1 MKGLEGV
8 KVVELTGYVA
18 APAALRVLGEM
29 GATIYKIEP
38 FTGDEYRTNAPG
50 FGMERND
57 IDDPAFEL
65 ASANKNWVSVNL
77 KSEEGMSFVMKMLS
91 EADVVITSFRDKA
104 LKKLG
109 LDYETLHEKF
119 PRLVY
124 GQMRGYGERG
134 PEKDSRGFDATAYS
148 SRGGLFMTFPQ
159 KNEYFQPANIPA
171 AFGDWNASMVMVA
184 GVLGALVRADRTG
197 EGDKVTVNLYH
208 CACWAMQTG
217 LAGTQHGS
225 LYPRS
230 RKSAPCPTN
239 NTYCSKDEVWFL
251 ICFGSYDIYYDLV
264 MSSIGLDE
272 MVGNPEYN
280 NLAKVTA
287 EGRNAEVVSI
297 LEKRFAEESFEY
309 WENIFKE
316 NEVPYQKLNT
326 LEDVL
331 EDEEAYANDILRKI
345 SYDSFGEQALVT
357 SPLRMKSVG
366 DPVLKR
372 SRPVGYETRTVMKD
386 FGYTDAEIDGAVA
399 DGAVK
404 CYDGPELPESVF
416 KLSYGPDSITE

>member
-77 KSEEGMSFVMKMLS
+77 KSEEGMAFVMKMLS

-109 LDYETLHEKF
+109 LDYETLHEKC

-134 PEKDSRGFDATAYS
+134 PEKNSRGFDATAYS

-159 KNEYFQPANIPA
+159 KNEYFQPAN
-171 AFGDWNASMVMVA
+171 W
-184 GVLGALVRADRTG
+184 
-197 EGDKVTVNLYH
+197 
-208 CACWAMQTG
+208 G
-217 LAGTQHGS
+217 LECFDGNGC
-225 LYPRS
+225 R
-230 RKSAPCPTN
+230 R
-239 NTYCSKDEVWFL
+239 
-251 ICFGSYDIYYDLV
+251 FGS
-264 MSSIGLDE
+264 SCSCRQ
-272 MVGNPEYN
+272 N
-280 NLAKVTA
+280 
-287 EGRNAEVVSI
+287 
-297 LEKRFAEESFEY
+297 
-309 WENIFKE
+309 W
-316 NEVPYQKLNT
+316 
-326 LEDVL
+326 
-331 EDEEAYANDILRKI
+331 
-345 SYDSFGEQALVT
+345 
-357 SPLRMKSVG
+357 
-366 DPVLKR
+366 
-372 SRPVGYETRTVMKD
+372 
-386 FGYTDAEIDGAVA
+386 
-399 DGAVK
+399 
-404 CYDGPELPESVF
+404 
-416 KLSYGPDSITE
+416 